1 MASELSMQYE
11 QMQQSIDK
19 LKNLSKTFDSTTK
32 EMTTNVNTLCENWK
46 AQASP
51 VYKGDYEKLTKNFGK
66 TLQVVNK
73 LIESTQKY
81 IKDMQ
86 ALDQAYSKSKV
97 Q

>member
-1 MASELSMQYE
+1 MTFCECDELKIMDE
-11 QMQQSIDK
+11 CLNIFDDVFRGNK
-19 LKNLSKTFDSTTK
+19 DVINFIRDLIKTP
-32 EMTTNVNTLCENWK
+32 L
-46 AQASP
+46 
-51 VYKGDYEKLTKNFGK
+51 YIKGDYEKLTKNFGK

-86 ALDQAYSKSKV
+86 ALDKAYSKSKV